1 MGCGF
6 PLYVSKSSYGRGQYA
21 SKKNFQKKQEL
32 LLTLYQ
38 KSVIIYSMTVSR
50 RSQIEC
56 LPNATFRSIMYG
68 IKERAGYTSTGL
80 TAFDYKR
87 IASYD
92 VSECS
97 YDRRTA
103 CRLMWKSKKHKKD
116 AVPYT

>member
-1 MGCGF
+1 MGCAF
-6 PLYVSKSSYGRGQYA
+6 PSYVSKSNYGRGQYA
-21 SKKNFQKKQEL
+21 LEKNFQKKRNF
-32 LLTLYQ
+32 LLTLYE
-38 KSVIIYSMTVSR
+38 KLVILYSMTVSR

-68 IKERAGYTSTGL
+68 IKERAGCTSTGL
-80 TAFDYKR
+80 TASDYKR

-92 VSECS
+92 VNGCS